1 MVDPNIATEPV
12 YLNNDAPKEAKEIEK
27 EDDPPPPVKQWRIWK
42 NLFVICLA
50 WVLLFTAFQG
60 ISNLQSSLN
69 VEGDV
74 GMNSMAIIYA
84 FLIFS
89 SALLPHPMMSIFGMK
104 WTIVICQFGYLAF
117 IAANL
122 HAVPALMY
130 PASVFLGLAGAPMW
144 TSEGS
149 YVTQI
154 GMLNAELKGREPAT
168 GVTQFFGIFFAC
180 FQTSQIWGNLIS
192 YLVLQ
197 PTTKPSVQN
206 EEANNDA
213 VQRSVP
219 NNWTNITNLTENG
232 YQCGAEFLEKEFHG
246 AESTPVP
253 RKLVFTLCYIYI
265 GLAVASILL
274 VAFLLDQRRTKT
286 DSKGGVKASLKN
298 SVRHMA
304 STFKH
309 LKHVN
314 QILLIPFTLWSGF
327 EQTYIVAQFTKG
339 FITCAAGIKYVG
351 LVMIVFGV
359 CNAVS
364 SFSFGHIAK
373 RLDRVYCLALAAV
386 ISYALIITMLLWT
399 PHENQLWVLFV
410 LAGFWGIAD
419 GCWQTQTN
427 AAYGVLFTEH
437 ESAFSNFRL
446 WESLGYVIA
455 YVYTPRIRIKYAHA
469 ILLCVLTISM
479 ICYVIIYIRE
489 KRKKKK
495 VQDEKP
501 QISPTDPVQS
511 TIVTS
516 F

>member
-1 MVDPNIATEPV
+1 MTEKDIAVEPIE
-12 YLNNDAPKEAKEIEK
+12 LNNDAPENSKEIDK
-27 EDDPPPPVKQWRIWK
+27 DNGSSPPKKWKIWK

-50 WVLLFTAFQG
+50 WILLFTAFQG
-60 ISNLQSSLN
+60 IANLQSSLN

-89 SALLPHPMMSIFGMK
+89 SALLPHPMMSVFGMK

-122 HAVPALMY
+122 YAVPALMY
-130 PASVFLGLAGAPMW
+130 PASVLLGLAGAPLW
-144 TSEGS
+144 TSQGA

-154 GMLNAELKGREPAT
+154 GMLNAESKGKQSAT

-192 YLVLQ
+192 YLVLR
-197 PTTKPSVQN
+197 PTPKPTLDNGESTDSLVQKSYSNDSTNASTIVN
-206 EEANNDA
+206 E
-213 VQRSVP
+213 
-219 NNWTNITNLTENG
+219 
-232 YQCGAEFLEKEFHG
+232 YQCGAQFLEKEFHG
-246 AESTPVP
+246 VENDPVP

-265 GLAVASILL
+265 GLAVASIIL
-274 VAFLLDQRRTKT
+274 VGVLLDQRRTKT
-286 DSKGGVKASLKN
+286 KSKGGIKGSLKN
-298 SVRHMA
+298 SLSHLA

-309 LKHVN
+309 LKHPN

-327 EQTYIVAQFTKG
+327 EQTYIAAQFTKG
-339 FITCAAGIKYVG
+339 FITCAVGIKYVG
-351 LVMIVFGV
+351 LIMIVFGI
-359 CNAVS
+359 CDALS
-364 SFSFGHIAK
+364 SFSFGYIAK
-373 RLDRVYCLALAAV
+373 HIDRIYCLILAA
-386 ISYALIITMLLWT
+386 IINYALIITMLLWV
-399 PHENQLWVLFV
+399 PRENQLWVFFI
-410 LAGFWGIAD
+410 LAGLWGIAD
-419 GCWQTQTN
+419 GCWQTQISAT
-427 AAYGVLFTEH
+427 YGVLFTEH

-469 ILLCVLTISM
+469 ILICVLTVSM
-479 ICYVIIYIRE
+479 ICYTIIDIKER
-489 KRKKKK
+489 RKKKK

-501 QISPTDPVQS
+501 AVPADLTQS
-511 TIVTS
+511 TIITS